1 MIAKLIA
8 ELLKELGEDPHREG
22 LVKTPERV
30 AQAFR
35 YLTSGYAQDV
45 KDVLNDALF
54 VEDYDEMV
62 IVKDIDFFSLC
73 VPSKQIVNAVGGAR
87 PARLVR
93 PGDRLWTLDQGYLKE
108 TTVTMVTSRKTR
120 EIVEVETTGG
130 RFRVTSDHPVMT
142 ESGWVEAQRLEP
154 GTNVEWINPK
164 TLCRKPYHPQP
175 GYALGYVLGA
185 VAADGSIQDGRRIAL
200 IVKDETFARKYR
212 AMLTEAFPG
221 SASQIESIT
230 VPSGLLRKDVLM
242 FRVRIVSRAIAG
254 KLCRW
259 LGVSEEGS
267 KSKTKS
273 FVFPRVVTSSRKMMQ
288 GFLDG
293 YCDGDGE
300 EMRRGTRRLCSSNQ
314 SFLQELGEYLEAPV
328 GAHRRG
334 VGRIYVSDRWHQP
347 GWHGRHGFRQES
359 EFYVPV
365 DGTYATVVEVRR
377 LAEAKKPHTVYSF
390 KCEPYPTFL
399 IAGHLSHNCEHHLL
413 PFIGKAHVAYMPRR
427 KIVGLS
433 KIPRLVEMFSRR
445 LQVQER
451 LTTQIATTLDEA
463 LQPRGVAVVMEAI
476 HLCMLMRGVEKQN
489 SKAVT
494 SAMLGAFRDRPE
506 TRAEFMELIKAGRGL
521 QL

>member
-1 MIAKLIA
+1 MIDKLI
-8 ELLKELGEDPHREG
+8 EQLLKELGEDPKREG
-22 LVKTPERV
+22 LDKTPERV
-30 AQAFR
+30 EQALR
-35 YLTSGYAQDV
+35 YLTSGYQKDV
-45 KDVLNDALF
+45 KEVLNDAMF

-73 VPSKQIVNAVGGAR
+73 VPSKQIVNAVGGAK

-93 PGDRLWTLDQGYLKE
+93 PGDRLWTLDRGYLKE
-108 TTVTMVTSRKTR
+108 TVVTTVTSRKTR
-120 EIVEVETTGG
+120 EIVEVKTSGG
-130 RFRVTSDHPVMT
+130 SIRLTPDHPIMT
-142 ESGWVEAQRLEP
+142 DAGWQEAQALRA
-154 GTNVEWINPK
+154 GTKVEWIKPK
-164 TLCRKPYHPQP
+164 SLCRTPYQPQP

-185 VAADGSIQDGRRIAL
+185 VAADGSIQDGRRVAL

-221 SASQIESIT
+221 SASEIESVT
-230 VPSGLLRKDVLM
+230 VPSGFLRRDVSM
-242 FRVRIVSRAIAG
+242 FRVRIVSRAIAE

-259 LGVSEEGS
+259 LRVSEEGS

-273 FVFPRVVTSSRKMMQ
+273 FVFPRVVTSSQEMMQ

-300 EMRRGTRRLCSSNQ
+300 EMRRGTRRLFSSNQ

-328 GAHRRG
+328 GAHRG
-334 VGRIYVSDRWHQP
+334 EVGRIYVSDRWHQP

-365 DGTYATVVEVRR
+365 DSTYATVVEVRR
-377 LAEAKKPHTVYSF
+377 LPDAKKPHTVYSF
-390 KCEPYPTFL
+390 KCEPHPTFL
-399 IAGHLSHNCEHHLL
+399 IAGHLSHNCEHHVM
-413 PFIGKAHVAYMPRR
+413 PFFGKAHIAYMPRK

-451 LTTQIATTLDEA
+451 LTTQIANTLNEA

-506 TRAEFMELIKAGRGL
+506 TRAEFMELIKSSRGL